1 MACGEEVSD
10 LCELNRLDRNLK
22 DLEKQHNL
30 QYRWSPS
37 DREFQKYKSLLEG
50 NKRKQL
56 LSGLWVVSRR
66 RRFVLK
72 LKAKYAGK
80 LLINVLDAALNEVL
94 CKSYRWSKD
103 C

>member
-10 LCELNRLDRNLK
+10 LCGLNRLDRNLK

-37 DREFQKYKSLLEG
+37 DREFQEYKSLLEG

-66 RRFVLK
+66 RQFLLK